1 MGTGVTAQPLR
12 TRIALKKELNSVAN
26 IHPLLTSIGTKF
38 VHGILIYMQTE
49 HSYTYK
55 CK

>member
-26 IHPLLTSIGTKF
+26 IGKVYLFT
-38 VHGILIYMQTE
+38 
-49 HSYTYK
+49 
-55 CK
+55 CKPNTHTHTNANK